1 MRVWSSLGT
10 TRRSAT
16 AHRSL
21 ISIAALIISSAIAV
35 KYLSLF
41 TGIGGFEEGIKRVLE
56 KKAVCIGFSEIDP
69 YAIKTY
75 TTHFPEHK
83 NFGDITKIKEKEL
96 PDFDL
101 LVGGFPCQSF
111 SIAGKRKGFEDPR
124 GQMFFHIKRIL
135 RAKKPR
141 LLMLENVAGLLSH
154 NHGRTFQRI
163 ISDITQ
169 LGYRVE
175 WQVLNSAN
183 FNTAQ
188 HRTRVYIIGYRGTK
202 PRRKVFPLS
211 RTNPKAHRADTSQAR
226 SGIQSLYDGGYIDK
240 KIIGTSGISP
250 AIVSTK
256 APVIAV
262 TNSSTREFGWKPDYC
277 PALCAN
283 DRKNPKL
290 LRLGY
295 RIRKLTPTEAER
307 LQAFPDGW
315 TQGISVSQRYKSLG
329 NAVTVN
335 VVEAIVRKL
344 FAR

>member
-1 MRVWSSLGT
+1 M
-10 TRRSAT
+10 
-16 AHRSL
+16 
-21 ISIAALIISSAIAV
+21 

-41 TGIGGFEEGIKRVLE
+41 SGIGGFEEGIHRVLG
-56 KKAVCIGFSEIDP
+56 KKAVCVGFSEIDP

-75 TTHFPEHK
+75 QTHFPGHK
-83 NFGDITKIKEKEL
+83 NFGDITKIKATEL
-96 PDFDL
+96 PDHDL

-135 RAKKPR
+135 QAKKPR

-154 NHGRTFQRI
+154 DHGRTFERI
-163 ISDITQ
+163 ISEIAQ

-202 PRRKVFPLS
+202 SRRKVFPLQT
-211 RTNPKAHRADTSQAR
+211 TNPNTHRTHTPKTI
-226 SGIQSLYDGGYIDK
+226 SGIQTLYDGGYIDK
-240 KIIGTSGISP
+240 KIVGTDGISP

-277 PALCAN
+277 PALCAG

-290 LRLGY
+290 IRLGY
-295 RIRKLTPTEAER
+295 RIRKITPIESER
-307 LQAFPDGW
+307 LQGFPDNW
-315 TQGISVSQRYKSLG
+315 TKDLSDSRRYHALG
-329 NAVTVN
+329 NAVTVH
-335 VVEAIVRKL
+335 VVEAVVRRL
-344 FAR
+344 FAP